1 MVIKRK
7 ISGLWLY
14 VPHEPPQIRSGGVSS
29 GSSVAASVLPL
40 RRAYMLELTNDQRP
54 KFYPIRGNFEIMR
67 LIINGQP
74 QYFPISPQVGSR
86 KQDQD
91 DAVLNITQLLE
102 HMVLQGKRIAV
113 ERNGEIVPRSKFDE
127 QVLIDGDQLEIVV
140 AVGGG

>member
-1 MVIKRK
+1 
-7 ISGLWLY
+7 
-14 VPHEPPQIRSGGVSS
+14 
-29 GSSVAASVLPL
+29 
-40 RRAYMLELTNDQRP
+40 MLELANDQRP
-54 KFYPIRGNFEIMR
+54 KFIRFEAIFEIMR

-74 QYFPISPQVGSR
+74 QYFPISPQAGSR

-91 DAVLNITQLLE
+91 DAVLKITQLLE

-127 QVLIDGDQLEIVV
+127 QILIDGDRLEIVV